1 MQFSIKKF
9 LPHITAVI
17 VFAVLTLIYFKPL
30 LSGKEISQHD
40 IMQAKGMS
48 KEIADFRK
56 QYNSEPLWTNS
67 MFGGMP
73 AYQVSTYYPGN
84 LLGMR
89 SADTVFSLD
98 NLFKLFLPHPGGY
111 IFLCFL
117 GFFILLLCLQ
127 VEPWLALVGGIAY
140 GLSTYFIVAL
150 GAGHNSKIN
159 ALGYLPPLIGG
170 VVLLFRGRL
179 WLGFALT
186 VLFMAMELNAN
197 HVQISYYGFMIIGAI
212 IIAYAYYAFKEKTLP
227 TFLKAFAFFIVASI
241 IALMPNAASLM
252 CTEEYGKYSTRGPS
266 ELTITP
272 DGKSN
277 ADNKT
282 SGLDKEYV
290 VQYSHGISE
299 SFTFLIPDYKG
310 GSSSI
315 PIGEEDPNALKKV
328 SADFKQA
335 VGQHG
340 SYFGDQYI
348 TAGPVYIGA
357 IIMFF
362 VVLGLF
368 ITKHKLKWPL
378 LLITLLGMML
388 SWGSHFMG
396 LTSFF
401 LDHVPGY
408 NKFRAVSM
416 TMVIAELCLPLF
428 AMLTL
433 NELIKYKSLD
443 EKITIGF
450 IKKEVALKK
459 ILIIAFALVG
469 GFCLIGYLAPGMVNS
484 FTSDG
489 EEQQM
494 IYRYTQGG
502 NPEDQVRSY
511 VTQLMPQ
518 LEIARKAIFQSDAL
532 RSFIFITLAFIFIYL
547 YLNKKVK
554 RELLFGA
561 LGIFILIDLWT
572 VDMRYL
578 SEKNYVTKAQN
589 MASFEK
595 TKADEEILK
604 DPDPNY
610 RVLNIAASPFQDA
623 ATSYLHKS
631 IGGYHGAKLKKYQEL
646 YDFYFSRQ
654 INAFYEGFNKA
665 RGNDSILNVELSKI
679 GIFNMLNT
687 KYFIVQFGEDKIVPV
702 KNPQANGNA
711 WFVKEVAVAE
721 NADQE
726 ITGLGKIDTKT
737 QAIMQSKFK
746 ADVKVDANYTGQGA
760 IKLLSYKPNDLV
772 YESNSNEAQFAVFS
786 EIYYPKGW
794 NAYLDGN
801 IVPHVAVNYVLRGMP
816 VPAGKHK
823 IEFKFEPQTYKTGNS
838 IAMIG
843 SILVL
848 LSVAGGI
855 YLGIKKDKTAEG
867 A

>member
-1 MQFSIKKF
+1 MQFSLKKF

-17 VFAVLTLIYFKPL
+17 LFAVLTLIYFKPL

-40 IMQAKGMS
+40 IMQARGMS
-48 KEIADFRK
+48 KEIVDFRATEK
-56 QYNSEPLWTNS
+56 SEPLWTNS

-73 AYQVSTYYPGN
+73 AYQVSTLYPGN
-84 LLGMR
+84 WLG
-89 SADTVFSLD
+89 TLD
-98 NLFKLFLPHPGGY
+98 KAFKLFLPHPSGY
-111 IFLCFL
+111 IFLCFV
-117 GFFILLLCLQ
+117 GFFILLLCLE
-127 VEPWLALVGGIAY
+127 VEPWLALIGGIAY

-150 GAGHNSKIN
+150 GAGHNSKLN
-159 ALGYLPPLIGG
+159 ALAYLPPLIGG
-170 VVLLFRGRL
+170 IVLLFKGRF
-179 WLGFALT
+179 WVGFALT

-212 IIAYAYYAFKEKTLP
+212 ILGYGYYAFKEKTLP
-227 TFLKAFAFFIVASI
+227 KFFKAFAFFMVAAI
-241 IALMPNAASLM
+241 ISVLPNAGNLM
-252 CTEEYGKYSTRGPS
+252 CTNEYGKYSTRGKT
-266 ELTITP
+266 ELTIGP

-277 ADNKT
+277 AAVAT
-282 SGLDKEYV
+282 SGLDKDYV

-315 PIGEEDPNALKKV
+315 PIGEADPNALKKV
-328 SADFKQA
+328 DPEFKQA
-335 VGQHG
+335 VGGNG

-378 LLITLLGMML
+378 LIVTILGMAL
-388 SWGSHFMG
+388 SWGSNFMG

-428 AMLTL
+428 AILTL
-433 NELIKYKSLD
+433 NELMKFKSLSD
-443 EKITIGF
+443 KIKIF
-450 IKKEVALKK
+450 KKELELKK
-459 ILIIAFALVG
+459 VLILAFAIVG
-469 GFCLIGYLAPGMVNS
+469 GFCLVGYLAPDVVNT
-484 FTSDG
+484 FIADG

-494 IYRYTQGG
+494 IYRYSRGG
-502 NPEDQVRSY
+502 NPEDQVRTY
-511 VTQLMPQ
+511 VTQLLPQ
-518 LEIARKAIFQSDAL
+518 LEIARKAVFQSDAM

-547 YLNKKVK
+547 YLNKKIK
-554 RELLFGA
+554 REMVFGA

-578 SEKNYVTKAQN
+578 NEKNFVTKSQN
-589 MASFEK
+589 MATFER
-595 TKADEEILK
+595 TAADEEILK
-604 DPDPNY
+604 DTDPNY
-610 RVLNIAASPFQDA
+610 RVLNLAASPFQDA

-646 YDFYFSRQ
+646 YDFYYQSQVQLFYSG
-654 INAFYEGFNKA
+654 INKTM
-665 RGNDSILNVELSKI
+665 GNDSAVNQLMSQLHVL
-679 GIFNMLNT
+679 NMLNT
-687 KYFIVQFGEDKIVPV
+687 KYFIIPVSEDKTAPL

-711 WFVKEVAVAE
+711 WFVNELVLAE
-721 NADQE
+721 NADKE
-726 ITGLGKIDTKT
+726 ITGLGQLNTKK

-746 ADVKVDANYTGQGA
+746 NEVKVEPNYSGNGS
-760 IKLLSYKPNDLV
+760 IKLVSYKANNLV
-772 YESNSNEAQFAVFS
+772 YESESNEAQFAVFS
-786 EIYYPKGW
+786 EIYYPMGW
-794 NAYLDGN
+794 NAYVDGALM
-801 IVPHVAVNYVLRGMP
+801 PHAAVNYVLRGMP

-838 IAMIG
+838 IAMVG
-843 SILVL
+843 SVLVL
-848 LSVAGGI
+848 LTVAGGL
-855 YLGIKKDKTAEG
+855 YMEIKKGKTA

>member
-1 MQFSIKKF
+1 MQFSFKKF
-9 LPHITAVI
+9 LPYIAAVA

-40 IMQAKGMS
+40 IMQARGMS
-48 KEIADFRK
+48 KEIGDFREK
-56 QYNSEPLWTNS
+56 YNSEPLWTNS

-73 AYQVSTYYPGN
+73 AYQVSTKYPGN
-84 LLGMR
+84 WMF
-89 SADTVFSLD
+89 TVNNALIQI
-98 NLFKLFLPHPGGY
+98 LPHPGGQ
-111 IFLCFL
+111 IFMCFI

-127 VEPWLALVGGIAY
+127 IEPWLALVGSIAY

-159 ALGYLPPLIGG
+159 ALAYLPAVIGG
-170 VVLLFRGRL
+170 VILLFRGKW
-179 WLGFALT
+179 WLGFAVT
-186 VLFMAMELNAN
+186 ALFMALELTAN
-197 HVQISYYGFMIIGAI
+197 HVQITYYGFMIIGAI
-212 IIAYAYYAFKEKTLP
+212 VIGYMYQAFKEKTWSN
-227 TFLKAFAFFIVASI
+227 FLKALGFFTLATI
-241 IALMPNAASLM
+241 ISVLPNAGNLM
-252 CTEEYGKYSTRGPS
+252 CTEEYGKYSTRGTS

-277 ADNKT
+277 AENKT
-282 SGLDKEYV
+282 SGLDKDYV

-328 SADFKQA
+328 APDFKQA
-335 VGQHG
+335 VGANG

-357 IIMFF
+357 IIMFL

-368 ITKHKLKWPL
+368 ITKHRLKWPL
-378 LLITLLGMML
+378 LIVTLLGMML

-428 AMLTL
+428 AILTL
-433 NELIKYKSLD
+433 NELIKFKSLN
-443 EKITIGF
+443 EKIAVGL
-450 IKKEVALKK
+450 IKKEIELKK
-459 ILIIAFALVG
+459 ILIISFALVG
-469 GFCLIGYLAPGMVNS
+469 GFCLIGYLAPDLVNS
-484 FTSDG
+484 FSPDG

-494 IYRYTQGG
+494 IYRYSRGG
-502 NPEDQVRSY
+502 NNPEDQVRSY
-511 VTQLMPQ
+511 VTQLLPQ
-518 LEIARKAIFQSDAL
+518 LQIARKAIFQSDAI
-532 RSFIFITLAFIFIYL
+532 RSFIFITLAFVFIYL
-547 YLNKKVK
+547 FLNKKIK
-554 RELLFGA
+554 REMLFGA

-578 SEKNYVTKAQN
+578 GEKNFVTKAQN
-589 MASFEK
+589 MSSFEK
-595 TKADEEILK
+595 TPADEEILK

-610 RVLNIAASPFQDA
+610 RVLNLGTSPFQDA

-646 YDFYFSRQ
+646 YDFYFNQQ
-654 INAFYEGFNKA
+654 INSFYEGFNNA
-665 RGNDSILNVELSKI
+665 RGNDSILNIEFSKL

-687 KYFIVQFGEDKIVPV
+687 KYYIVQFSEDKVVPV
-702 KNPQANGNA
+702 LNTQANGHA

-726 ITGLGKIDTKT
+726 IIGLGKIDTKT

-746 ADVKVDANYTGQGA
+746 NDVKVDLNYTGRGS
-760 IKLLSYKPNDLV
+760 IKLKSYKPNELV

-794 NAYLDGN
+794 NAYLDGT
-801 IVPHVAVNYVLRGMP
+801 VMPHVAVNYVLRGMP
-816 VPAGKHK
+816 VPAGKHT
-823 IEFKFEPQTYKTGNS
+823 IEFKFEPETYKTGNS
-838 IAMIG
+838 IARIG

-848 LSVAGGI
+848 LSVAGGL
-855 YLGIKKDKTAEG
+855 YMSRKGGKTA